1 MNAGVTVLGEINPA
15 TDTVMN
21 FFWLG
26 GSFTFAVLLGVVTDD
41 ITVFVDVSS
50 PMSLSCS
57 LSHQKPSQSHVSEHP
72 RGVVPMPQADVLRT
86 GGFQ

>member
-1 MNAGVTVLGEINPA
+1 MHAGVTVLGEINPA

-41 ITVFVDVSS
+41 IVAFVEVGSVVLSIIGEPMQHPHCLVF
-50 PMSLSCS
+50 
-57 LSHQKPSQSHVSEHP
+57 
-72 RGVVPMPQADVLRT
+72 
-86 GGFQ
+86 

>member
-1 MNAGVTVLGEINPA
+1 MLGEINPA

-41 ITVFVDVSS
+41 IVVFVEV
-50 PMSLSCS
+50 
-57 LSHQKPSQSHVSEHP
+57 SQSACLMSRHVWSCIAVCNPVLWCYREQYITK
-72 RGVVPMPQADVLRT
+72 MPTHAPGQS
-86 GGFQ
+86 